1 MGKAVFVGGS
11 VMGGDFV
18 CNVFQLL
25 CNIDYWFEKYWCSSY
40 KKKQSQIVYSSRLE
54 PFVAFLQNAIDS
66 DITPHSKLE

>member
-1 MGKAVFVGGS
+1 MFFNCCAILTTGLK
-11 VMGGDFV
+11 
-18 CNVFQLL
+18 
-25 CNIDYWFEKYWCSSY
+25 NIGAYHI